1 MSCFKKKDILQ
12 WIGVSG
18 ILLSVLGG
26 CAQWSAGKRTIF
38 PLYIKY
44 TLNITGNGWEPMKAG
59 KEDMA
64 LWNKQSHAMMV
75 FITSDLENKKY
86 TLEILNT
93 QLFIG
98 LKGKKILSKDQITID
113 NQKAMHT
120 ILVGSV
126 DNQQLKIDSYVI
138 QAKGHVYDLVYWAPS
153 DSFEDVRSDFE
164 NAVKSFKLREE

>member
-1 MSCFKKKDILQ
+1 
-12 WIGVSG
+12 
-18 ILLSVLGG
+18 
-26 CAQWSAGKRTIF
+26 
-38 PLYIKY
+38 
-44 TLNITGNGWEPMKAG
+44 MKAG